1 MSKIAQKYKIDTFEF
16 IEDKVKMESASAL
29 LGKLSEWLCQ
39 YFLMYSPKYTGM
51 LIKSG
56 IGMVIRV
63 SLSAT
68 LSR

>member
-56 IGMVIRV
+56 I
-63 SLSAT
+63 
-68 LSR
+68 